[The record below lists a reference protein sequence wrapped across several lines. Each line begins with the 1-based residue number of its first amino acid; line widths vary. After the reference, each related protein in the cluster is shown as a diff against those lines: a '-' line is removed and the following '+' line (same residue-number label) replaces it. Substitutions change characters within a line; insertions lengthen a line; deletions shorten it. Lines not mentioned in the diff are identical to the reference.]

1 MLRLHVTKNSHNLI
15 QVQISQY
22 YIETALRAIWTG
34 MCTSSLCLLGRGKR
48 WKGGGGCVKVHC
60 FFVLFVFFAS
70 DGRVRM
76 CVGDGAC
83 LCDTGV
89 CFPFCMHT
97 SHVT

>member
-1 MLRLHVTKNSHNLI
+1 MDWDVHIITV
-15 QVQISQY
+15 
-22 YIETALRAIWTG
+22 
-34 MCTSSLCLLGRGKR
+34 SSGGGARDGRGGVG
-48 WKGGGGCVKVHC
+48 WVCVKVHC

-70 DGRVRM
+70 DVRVRM